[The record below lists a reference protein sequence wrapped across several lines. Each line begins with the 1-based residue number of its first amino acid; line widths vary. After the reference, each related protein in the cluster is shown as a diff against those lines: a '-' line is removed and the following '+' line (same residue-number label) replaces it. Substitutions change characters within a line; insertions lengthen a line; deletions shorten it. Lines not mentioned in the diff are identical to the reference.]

1 MKIEIISNL
10 CIEALINAG
19 YIESTIFNYQGVIR
33 RFKAFCN
40 EKNVTEYLPQL
51 GQLYANDVIS
61 KKTGKF
67 SKQRFYS
74 QGRFIR
80 LLDSYINTGNFNL
93 SMITTGKV
101 KPKNSKHKIIYENY
115 CSHLRKAYENKNT
128 IHFFEYGMY
137 CLLQYLNKIRIES
150 LNELTSEIVI
160 CYIQESKPNRQRE
173 ILCELRNIFKYLS
186 RHDLINSIAGIHAS
200 RHKKI
205 IPTLTKDEITK
216 IEFVIDNNKVSLRN
230 AAMVLMGMNY
240 GIRACDIIK
249 LHLSDINWKSETI
262 SFKQSK
268 TSNLVC
274 LPLTVAVGNALI
286 KYITQERPNAPNDF
300 IFIRQLAPF
309 NPFTEHS
316 ACYEVVS
323 KVFKKAGIEK
333 GPCIWGMHMLRHN
346 AASTMVKN
354 AVPIETIAAILG
366 HSSPDSTDIYITT
379 DEKSLKSCVL
389 PMVGISKE
397 VYHE

>member
-1 MKIEIISNL
+1 MRIEIISNL

-19 YIESTIFNYQGVIR
+19 FLKSTIFNYQGVIR
-33 RFKAFCN
+33 RFKAFCD
-40 EKNVTEYLPQL
+40 EKNVTEYSPQL

-67 SKQRFYS
+67 SKQRFYL

-80 LLDSYINTGNFNL
+80 LLDSYINSGNFNL
-93 SMITTGKV
+93 SMIPKEKI
-101 KPKNSKHKIIYENY
+101 KPKNQKHKIIYENY
-115 CSHLRKAYENKNT
+115 YYYLNKKYENKNT
-128 IHFFEYGMY
+128 IHFYEYGMY
-137 CLLQYLNKIRIES
+137 CLLHYLNKISIGS

-160 CYIQESKPNRQRE
+160 CYIQDSKPNRQRE
-173 ILCELRNIFKYLS
+173 ILCELRNIFRYLS
-186 RHDLINSIAGIHAS
+186 RQDLVNSIAGIHAT
-200 RHKKI
+200 RHKRI
-205 IPTLTKDEITK
+205 IPTLTNEEITK
-216 IEFVIDNNKVSLRN
+216 IEFVINNNIVSLRN

-249 LHLSDINWKSETI
+249 LRLSDINWGNETI
-262 SFKQSK
+262 SFRQSK
-268 TSNLVC
+268 TGNLVC

-286 KYITQERPNAPNDF
+286 KYITIERPNAPNNF
-300 IFIRQLAPF
+300 VFIRQLAPF

-316 ACYEVVS
+316 ACYNVVS

-333 GPCIWGMHMLRHN
+333 GPNIWGMHFLRHN

-354 AVPIETIAAILG
+354 EVPIETIAAILG
-366 HSSPDSTDIYITT
+366 HSSPNTTDIYITT

-389 PMVGISKE
+389 PMIGISKE
-397 VYHE
+397 V